1 MSELQ
6 KSKANDSHKDSS
18 KISFPILV
26 RLISGYALLSLF
38 WIIAIPVGFA
48 FFLDSIAE
56 PTISSIAIVA
66 IVAIIIYKIF
76 PWKMI
81 GAGFRELK
89 DQIKN
94 NF

>member
-6 KSKANDSHKDSS
+6 KSNANDSQKESS
-18 KISFPILV
+18 KMSFLLVV

-38 WIIAIPVGFA
+38 WIIAIPAGFA
-48 FFLDSIAE
+48 FFLHSIAE
-56 PTISSIAIVA
+56 PTISSIAIVV
-66 IVAIIIYKIF
+66 IVAIIMYKIF
-76 PWKMI
+76 PWKKI